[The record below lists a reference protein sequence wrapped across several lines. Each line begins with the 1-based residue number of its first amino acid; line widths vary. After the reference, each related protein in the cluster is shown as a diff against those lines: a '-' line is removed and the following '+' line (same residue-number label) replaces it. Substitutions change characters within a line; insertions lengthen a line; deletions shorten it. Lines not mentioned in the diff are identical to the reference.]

1 MATTKKT
8 PTKKTEKA
16 EKPAVEKVEKTE
28 KSPAKKAAP
37 RAAKKATPA
46 KAEEAVV
53 AAVAPKAAEVSS
65 ESLIT
70 TVAAPV
76 YEFDAA
82 AAKQLKSG
90 EYVYAVGRRKTATAV
105 TKLYTGGKGV
115 ITVNKK
121 PFDTYFTTFANRSA
135 VTAPLKAVGMDN
147 AVTIDIVAKGG
158 GLTGQSDAARHGI
171 ARALI
176 ELNPSYRLALKKLGF
191 LTRDPRKKER
201 KKFGFRGA
209 RRAPQWAKR

>member
-8 PTKKTEKA
+8 PAKKTEKA
-16 EKPAVEKVEKTE
+16 EKPVVEKAEKA
-28 KSPAKKAAP
+28 PAKKAAP
-37 RAAKKATPA
+37 RAKKAAPA

-53 AAVAPKAAEVSS
+53 AAAPKAAEASS
-65 ESLIT
+65 EALIT
-70 TVAAPV
+70 TIAAPV
-76 YEFDAA
+76 FEFDAA
-82 AAKQLKSG
+82 AAKPLKSG

-135 VTAPLKAVGMDN
+135 VTAPLKAVGMADS
-147 AVTIDIVAKGG
+147 VTIDIVATGG